1 MKLSEQLQ
9 QELKSLEREKAEILE
24 KIRLKNAEILEAIN
38 TESVFKIGDKVDVI
52 TSRGKEPGIFG
63 GYRLKYGSF
72 EPIVYKRKK
81 DGSASKFEIWTY
93 GREVVSV
100 KG

>member
-1 MKLSEQLQ
+1 MKPSEQLQ
-9 QELKSLEREKAEILE
+9 QELKALEIEKEEVFE
-24 KIRLKNAEILEAIN
+24 KIRLKKAEILEAIN
-38 TESVFKIGDKVDVI
+38 TESVFKVGDKVEVI
-52 TSRGKEPGIFG
+52 TSQGNEPGIFG
-63 GYRLKYGSF
+63 GYGLKYGSF

-93 GREVVSV
+93 GRKVVSV

>member
-1 MKLSEQLQ
+1 MKPSEQLQ
-9 QELKSLEREKAEILE
+9 QELKALEIEKEEVLE
-24 KIRLKNAEILEAIN
+24 KIRLKKAEIVEAIN
-38 TESVFKIGDKVDVI
+38 TESVFKVGDKVEVI
-52 TSRGKEPGIFG
+52 TSQGNEPGIFG

-72 EPIVYKRKK
+72 EPIIYKRKK